1 MEELS
6 RSKKDFE
13 EIIRAKNKELEET
26 KVRNKTNFSINK
38 IWYAVAE

>member
-26 KVRNKTNFSINK
+26 KVKNETKFFITEIR
-38 IWYAVAE
+38 YAVAE